1 MSLLEALAAWDVAA
15 FLRTS
20 FYIYPLL
27 NAAHILAIGALVT
40 SAALMDCR
48 VLGLGRA
55 VPVETVIAHLRPVAI
70 GAALVAVV
78 TGFLLFSVQPLDY
91 WANGVFRLK
100 LVVIGIALLNAAA
113 FTVLR
118 LHEPGRLVAGRV
130 LAAGSIAAWLGAVI
144 AGRFVGFLE

>member
-1 MSLLEALAAWDVAA
+1 MGFLEALAAWDVAA

-40 SAALMDCR
+40 SAALMDFR
-48 VLGLGRA
+48 VLGLGRT
-55 VPVETVIAHLRPVAI
+55 VPVETVIAHLRPVAV
-70 GAALVAVV
+70 GSAVAALA

-113 FTVLR
+113 FTLLG
-118 LHEPGRLVAGRV
+118 LHEPGRLIVGRV
-130 LAAGSIAAWLGAVI
+130 MAAGSIAAWLGVVV